1 MSLDLSNLSGGSNMF
16 NCSGGGG
23 GTGEEDLADG
33 SVISGAGVFVSQ
45 NPLPAYVGF
54 SAQSFSIPSIACD
67 SDISHAALAERVS
80 RQVVLVL
87 HVVLVFFIENIYK
100 ECE

>member
-23 GTGEEDLADG
+23 GGTGEEDLADG
-33 SVISGAGVFVSQ
+33 SVVSGAGVLVSQ

-80 RQVVLVL
+80 RQVAL
-87 HVVLVFFIENIYK
+87 VVLLSFDIVIR
-100 ECE
+100 